1 MKYFILSLAFLARGE
16 DDEQILVEEEGIIVY
31 DTFIYNEIVF
41 LYDGTYSGT
50 SARYQITEGSESF
63 IFNLN

>member
-1 MKYFILSLAFLARGE
+1 LARGE